1 MKHKNDIGK
10 VLKNRLG
17 ELNESP
23 DIDIWNTLESE
34 LRIHKRNRILKRIA
48 FVLAF
53 LISVSIL
60 YVIIYKNKE
69 IPSSNTIENT
79 VYNHNTTITKQ
90 NSKETY
96 IEHKIV
102 LENQKLTHE
111 TNLKLEN
118 LNDKID
124 NNRNNKSINSTQ
136 KKEFKNI
143 SKKISNPKNNYDSIQ
158 KKLLKNTLT
167 KKPEKKDSLTKNL
180 TTVRKHNAIIALRIL
195 EFMIIINKLS

>member
-1 MKHKNDIGK
+1 MKHINDIGK

-53 LISVSIL
+53 LISVYIL
-60 YVIIYKNKE
+60 YVVIDKNKE

-90 NSKETY
+90 NSTETY
-96 IEHKIV
+96 NEHKII

-111 TNLKLEN
+111 TNIKLES

-124 NNRNNKSINSTQ
+124 NNNKSINSTQ
-136 KKEFKNI
+136 KKEFKNL
-143 SKKISNPKNNYDSIQ
+143 SKKISSPKNNYDSI
-158 KKLLKNTLT
+158 
-167 KKPEKKDSLTKNL
+167 
-180 TTVRKHNAIIALRIL
+180 
-195 EFMIIINKLS
+195 

>member
-53 LISVSIL
+53 LISVYIL
-60 YVIIYKNKE
+60 YVVIDKNKE

-90 NSKETY
+90 NSTETY
-96 IEHKIV
+96 NEHKII

-111 TNLKLEN
+111 NNIKLES

-143 SKKISNPKNNYDSIQ
+143 SKKISSPKNNYDSI
-158 KKLLKNTLT
+158 
-167 KKPEKKDSLTKNL
+167 
-180 TTVRKHNAIIALRIL
+180 
-195 EFMIIINKLS
+195 

>member
-53 LISVSIL
+53 LISVYIL
-60 YVIIYKNKE
+60 YVVIDKNKE

-90 NSKETY
+90 NSTETY
-96 IEHKIV
+96 NEHKII

-111 TNLKLEN
+111 TNIKLES

-124 NNRNNKSINSTQ
+124 NNNKSINSTQ
-136 KKEFKNI
+136 KKEFKNL
-143 SKKISNPKNNYDSIQ
+143 SKKISSPKNNYDSI
-158 KKLLKNTLT
+158 
-167 KKPEKKDSLTKNL
+167 
-180 TTVRKHNAIIALRIL
+180 
-195 EFMIIINKLS
+195 